1 MATAE
6 NAKIQIET
14 GQTPVAYAVMTDS
27 GDHKIHTISGG
38 TIWSGKSGY
47 TPNVRPNGIVS
58 GRNILTTHASNDKVT
73 IAAFTGYSKG
83 VLKSVSATAA
93 AITRAGTAARAQV
106 HSVTMASDGSIAIVE
121 GTISADQTFSET
133 RDAAGGPPYIPAN
146 DVELG
151 QVRVTTGTAA
161 VIDADEI
168 YQVVG
173 THTERYDYPLW
184 SESNVGE
191 GESAASAAK
200 KNAFIEFASAL
211 PAIHTAAAYKQVFM
225 SYYTPILSDQ
235 QRALDYTPVENSHTV
250 SSTQYYRGTVGAVSS
265 SIGQGGF
272 TALLDDGTT
281 DALVSEKD
289 ETLTVKFFPDENKT
303 AYQLSQGKIGLT
315 RSFPVDNQNQATI
328 TISAENVT
336 AEFSS

>member
-6 NAKIQIET
+6 SAKIQIET
-14 GQTPVAYAVMTDS
+14 GQTPVDYAVMTDS
-27 GDHKIHTISGG
+27 GDHKVHTISGG
-38 TIWSGKSGY
+38 TVWSGKSGY

-58 GRNILTTHASNDKVT
+58 GRNILSTHASNDKVT
-73 IAAFTGYSKG
+73 IAAFTAYSKG
-83 VLKSVSATAA
+83 ILKSVSATVA
-93 AITRAGTAARAQV
+93 AITRTATADKAQI
-106 HSVTMASDGSIAIVE
+106 HSLTMASDGSIAIVI
-121 GTISADQTFSET
+121 GTISAGLTFSET
-133 RDAAGGPPYIPAN
+133 RAAAGGPPYIPAN

-151 QVRVTTGTAA
+151 QVRITDEAA
-161 VIDADEI
+161 AAIDADEI

-184 SESNVGE
+184 TENNIGE
-191 GESAASAAK
+191 GESASAAAK
-200 KNAFIEFASAL
+200 KNAFIAFASAL
-211 PAIHTAAAYKQVFM
+211 PAIHTAAAYKQAFI
-225 SYYTPILSDQ
+225 SYYTPIFADQ

-250 SSTQYYRGTVGAVSS
+250 SSTQYYRGTIGAVSS

-281 DALVSEKD
+281 DALVAEKD
-289 ETLTVKFFPDENKT
+289 GILSVKFFPDENKT

-315 RSFPVDNQNQATI
+315 RSFPVDNQNQATV
-328 TISAENVT
+328 TISAESIT